1 VNIVESTKSY
11 EKWLRS
17 QMPVV
22 RRDIDRKHE
31 IMRESAFGFLRATY
45 YRWIQQ
51 LAKLAPPPKDAPVVL
66 AIGDLHLEN
75 FGVWRDAE
83 GRLVWGIN
91 DFDEVHRAPYT
102 VDLVRLATSALVAI
116 DEGSLSLGAHRAC
129 REILA
134 GYSETIRSK
143 ASAFVLG
150 ERNRHLNEMAMND
163 RHAPAPFW
171 ERVRAEH
178 KAKPDANA
186 EALLRRH
193 MPRGATDLVFTRR
206 TAGTG
211 ALGVPRFVALGRLDG
226 SYVARE
232 AKARAPCSIAWARNE
247 APDPS
252 AYAAA
257 IAHAVRCPDP
267 HLHIEPSWI
276 VRRLAPHCE
285 RIELSDLAN
294 ASEQREVLR
303 AMGAETANIHRGT
316 RGAPARIARH
326 LAEQKEDWL
335 YEAARRMAD
344 ATHKDW
350 KVWKKKG
357 LKSLH

>member
-1 VNIVESTKSY
+1 MNIVEATKSY

-22 RRDIDRKHE
+22 GRDIDRKHE

-51 LAKLAPPPKDAPVVL
+51 LAKLAPPTPDAPIVL

-75 FGVWRDAE
+75 FGVWRDVE

-91 DFDEVHRAPYT
+91 DFDEVHRAPYS
-102 VDLVRLATSALVAI
+102 VDLIRLATSALVAI
-116 DEGSLSLGAHRAC
+116 DEGSLVVGEQRAC

-134 GYSETIRSK
+134 GYTETIRSK
-143 ASAFVLG
+143 ATAFVLG
-150 ERNRHLNEMAMND
+150 ENNAHLNEMAMND

-171 ERVRAEH
+171 KRIIAER
-178 KAKPDANA
+178 KARPDSDA

-193 MPRGATDLVFTRR
+193 MPRGTTNLVFTRR

-211 ALGVPRFVALGRLDG
+211 GLGVPRFVAIGRLDG

-232 AKARAPCSIAWARNE
+232 AKARAPCSIAWAKDQI
-247 APDPS
+247 PDPGC
-252 AYAAA
+252 YAAA

-267 HLHIEPSWI
+267 YLHVETGWI

-285 RIELSDLAN
+285 RIDLIDLAN
-294 ASEQREVLR
+294 ATERREVLH
-303 AMGAETANIHRGT
+303 AMGSETANIHRGT
-316 RGAPARIARH
+316 RGAAARIARH
-326 LAEQKEDWL
+326 LAKQNEDWL
-335 YEAARRMAD
+335 YTAARRMAD
-344 ATHKDW
+344 ATLKDW

-357 LKSLH
+357 QRALH

>member
-1 VNIVESTKSY
+1 MNIVKATKSY

-22 RRDIDRKHE
+22 SSDIDLKHE
-31 IMRESAFGFLRATY
+31 IMSESAFGFLRATY

-51 LAKLAPPPKDAPVVL
+51 LEKLAPPPEDAPTVL

-102 VDLVRLATSALVAI
+102 IDLVRLATSALVAI
-116 DEGSLSLGAHRAC
+116 DEGSLFVGEQRAC

-134 GYSETIRSK
+134 GYTETIGSK
-143 ASAFVLG
+143 TSAFVLG
-150 ERNRHLNEMAMND
+150 ENNGHLNEMAMND

-171 ERVRAEH
+171 KRIIAERR
-178 KAKPDANA
+178 AKPNADA
-186 EALLRRH
+186 EALLRQH
-193 MPRGATDLVFTRR
+193 MPRGATDLTFTRR
-206 TAGTG
+206 CAGTG
-211 ALGVPRFVALGRLDG
+211 GLGVPRFVAIGRLNG

-232 AKARAPCSIAWARNE
+232 AKARAPCSMAWARDQ
-247 APDPS
+247 APDPGN
-252 AYAAA
+252 YAAA
-257 IAHAVRCPDP
+257 IAQAVRCPDP
-267 HLHIEPSWI
+267 FLHVETGWI

-285 RIELSDLAN
+285 RIDLSDLAN
-294 ASEQREVLR
+294 ASERREVLH
-303 AMGAETANIHRGT
+303 AMGCETANIHRGT
-316 RGAPARIARH
+316 RGAPARITRH
-326 LAEQKEDWL
+326 LARQKEGWL
-335 YEAARRMAD
+335 YNAARRMAN
-344 ATHKDW
+344 ATLKDW

-357 LKSLH
+357 MKAFH